1 LNVSGLTSNFAFTSA
16 GVAPSI
22 SQLLFRSSF
31 FFDNRSFP
39 NAITGPASFGSGG
52 TVGASSQTGDVFA
65 FSNGASNNNFLVV
78 PANYISGTNIA
89 GSITFNNRTF
99 ATLGVTPG
107 TYTYNLTNNIPNN
120 DIILNIG
127 VTPIP
132 FEFSP
137 VVGVSLLGGLW
148 LGRKV
153 LKRKKSK

>member
-1 LNVSGLTSNFAFTSA
+1 
-16 GVAPSI
+16 
-22 SQLLFRSSF
+22 LLFRNSSPST
-31 FFDNRSFP
+31 NISFS
-39 NAITGPASFGSGG
+39 NAITGPASFGSGNFV
-52 TVGASSQTGDVFA
+52 TANSSTGDVFA
-65 FSNGASNNNFLVV
+65 FSNGASNINFLAV
-78 PANYISGTNIA
+78 PINYISGTNIA
-89 GSITFNNRTF
+89 GSVTFNNRTF